1 MTSVSETVASRRSA
15 SIPLRYALREL
26 RGGLRGFYVFIG
38 CIALGVMAIAGVGSV
53 AASLG
58 EGLAHEGRILLGG
71 DIAFS
76 LFQRE
81 AKADELA
88 FLKAR
93 GNLSVTASL
102 RGMARAEDGRLAL
115 VEIKAVDD
123 KYPMLGELALEPRM
137 RADDLFAERGGLF
150 GVAVD
155 QTLLARLDLKLGDR
169 VHVGAAN
176 FEIRSIENGEPD
188 KLAGGLGFGPRF
200 LVSEA
205 GLRATQLIQPGS
217 LVRWTY
223 RIKLPD
229 SARSDRNVK
238 ELADE
243 TRRALPHAGW
253 EIRSRDN
260 ASPQLERTINR
271 FTQFLT
277 LVGLAALLV
286 GGVGVANAVKSHID
300 RRRDV
305 IAAFKALGATGSDVF
320 SIYLTQVTVL
330 AVIGSVIGLAVGAA
344 LPFVIVNVFGKLL
357 PLPVEPALHIN
368 ELALALVYGLLTA
381 LAFGLWPLGRV
392 HDVPVAALFRE
403 TVDSTVDL
411 KSLWSKLR
419 VLSRDLPIAFRG
431 SRKGA
436 VETGGELRK
445 MGTHAWRRPRLIYLA
460 WMALVI
466 ALLAGVVIGLAYD
479 KRVATIFVLS
489 SIAVFILLRGIAVA
503 LMALARGLPRT
514 QITMLRLA
522 ITNIHRPGALTPS
535 VVMSLGLG
543 LAVLVTI
550 TQIDGNLRRQ
560 FLAALPD
567 HAPSFYFIDI
577 PATEADRF
585 NAFLK
590 KTAPDSTV
598 EEVPM
603 LRGRI
608 VSARGVRAE
617 ELKPSTDSEW
627 VLQSDRGLSSTGEI
641 PKGSK
646 IVEGEWWG
654 ADYDGPPLISIEKKI
669 AEGLKLKIG
678 DEITVNVLGHDIMAK
693 IANMRTIDWQGLGIN
708 FVLIFSPNAFKG
720 APHTHIAT
728 LTEAHPDSTEDAAI
742 IKAVADAFPTVTS
755 VRVREALETVG
766 TVITNL
772 VLAIRGAS
780 AVTLIS
786 AVLVLGGA
794 LAAGHRHR
802 VYDAVILK
810 TLGATR
816 ARLLGAYALEYLMIG
831 FATAIF
837 GVIAGSIAAWLIVTR
852 LMTLSFVWQAGSAA
866 GVVVSALIVTVGL
879 GLAGTLV
886 ALNQKPAAVL
896 RNL

>member
-1 MTSVSETVASRRSA
+1 MTIAAA
-15 SIPLRYALREL
+15 SISRGRPASLPLRYALREL
-26 RGGLRGFYVFIG
+26 RGGLRGFYVFIA

-58 EGLAHEGRILLGG
+58 EGLAREGRTLLGG
-71 DIAFS
+71 DVAFS

-81 AKADELA
+81 AQPDEVA
-88 FLKAR
+88 FLRAR
-93 GNLSVTASL
+93 GDVSVMATL
-102 RGMARAEDGRLAL
+102 RGMARAGDGRLAL
-115 VEIKAVDD
+115 VEIKAVDAS
-123 KYPMLGELALEPRM
+123 YPRLGALALEPKLPV
-137 RADDLFAERGGLF
+137 ADLLAEHEGVF
-150 GVAVD
+150 GAAAD
-155 QTLLARLDLKLGDR
+155 STLLARLDLKLGDL
-169 VHVGAAN
+169 VNIGSAT
-176 FEIRSIENGEPD
+176 FQIRSVVSSEPD

-200 LVSEA
+200 LTSEA
-205 GLRATQLIQPGS
+205 ALRATQLLQPGS

-223 RIKLPD
+223 RVRLPD
-229 SARSDRNVK
+229 ASAGDGAANR
-238 ELADE
+238 LADNVRE
-243 TRRALPHAGW
+243 ALPQAGW
-253 EIRSRDN
+253 EIRTHDS
-260 ASPQLERTINR
+260 ASPQLERTIGR

-305 IAAFKALGATGSDVF
+305 IATFKALGATGRDVF
-320 SIYLTQVTVL
+320 AIYLTQVTVL
-330 AVIGSVIGLAVGAA
+330 AVIGSLIGLAAGAA
-344 LPFVIVNVFGKLL
+344 LPFLIVGIFGSLL
-357 PLPVEPALHIN
+357 PLPVVPSLHFDD
-368 ELALALVYGLLTA
+368 LALSLVYGLLTA

-403 TVDSTVDL
+403 
-411 KSLWSKLR
+411 
-419 VLSRDLPIAFRG
+419 
-431 SRKGA
+431 A
-436 VETGGELRK
+436 VIS
-445 MGTHAWRRPRLIYLA
+445 AWHRPRWRYLA
-460 WMALVI
+460 LMAAVI
-466 ALLAGVVIGLAYD
+466 ALLIGVVIGLAYD
-479 KRVATIFVLS
+479 KRVATVFVLS
-489 SIAVFILLRGIAVA
+489 SIAVFALLRGIAVA
-503 LMALARGLPRT
+503 LMALARRLPRT
-514 QITMLRLA
+514 RITMLRLA
-522 ITNIHRPGALTPS
+522 IANIYRPGALTPS

-567 HAPSFYFIDI
+567 RAPSFYFIDI

-585 NAFLK
+585 SAFLRQA
-590 KTAPDSTV
+590 APQSTV

-608 VSARGVRAE
+608 VAARGVRAE
-617 ELKPSTDSEW
+617 DLKPSTDSEW
-627 VLQSDRGLSSTGEI
+627 VLQSDRGLTATGEI

-646 IVEGEWWG
+646 IVEGKWWG

-669 AEGLKLKIG
+669 ADGLKLKIG
-678 DEITVNVLGHDIMAK
+678 DEIVVNVLGRDIPAK
-693 IANMRTIDWQGLGIN
+693 IGNMRTIDWQGLGIN
-708 FVLIFSPNAFKG
+708 FVLVFSPNAFKG

-728 LTEAHPDSTEDAAI
+728 LTEAHPDSAGDAAI
-742 IKAVADAFPTVTS
+742 IKSVADAFPMVTS

-766 TVITNL
+766 AVVTNL

-831 FATAIF
+831 FATAVF
-837 GVIAGSIAAWLIVTR
+837 GVIAGSVAAWLIVTR

-866 GVVVSALIVTVGL
+866 GVVAAALVVTVGL
-879 GLAGTLV
+879 GLAGTLLAV
-886 ALNQKPAAVL
+886 NQKPAAVL